1 MKAWWIHWVKR
12 LWFIPCSLVS
22 QFICLIHAPH
32 INPVTPKFKKY
43 ILPGGWLGEGWL
55 YARWIGRGC
64 SYLMRTL
71 YCLGFAGRRAA
82 IRYSLNYMAC
92 IPMPKLDGFPGTACS
107 EGRSRLAQS
116 PFLLRTETLG
126 MWAKNWI
133 KTINSHDYSAL
144 PLSSPPPPSSP
155 PSLPL
160 RATDM
165 GRRWPVCFAGAPRA
179 GKVRR
184 YWSPVARLS
193 SLDSSRA
200 QYGSLTG
207 QYPDVV
213 LGLASAEQPITLPT
227 ISQEQLLDD

>member
-1 MKAWWIHWVKR
+1 M
-12 LWFIPCSLVS
+12 P
-22 QFICLIHAPH
+22 LILTLLLPSSKSTFSRGAGLGKGGC
-32 INPVTPKFKKY
+32 TPD
-43 ILPGGWLGEGWL
+43 
-55 YARWIGRGC
+55 AWIGRGC

-116 PFLLRTETLG
+116 PFLLRAETLG

-133 KTINSHDYSAL
+133 KTINSHRL
-144 PLSSPPPPSSP
+144 FPSPPPPP
-155 PSLPL
+155 PPPPLPL

>member
-1 MKAWWIHWVKR
+1 
-12 LWFIPCSLVS
+12 
-22 QFICLIHAPH
+22 
-32 INPVTPKFKKY
+32 
-43 ILPGGWLGEGWL
+43 
-55 YARWIGRGC
+55 
-64 SYLMRTL
+64 
-71 YCLGFAGRRAA
+71 
-82 IRYSLNYMAC
+82 
-92 IPMPKLDGFPGTACS
+92 MPKLDGFPGTACS

-116 PFLLRTETLG
+116 PFLLRAETLG
-126 MWAKNWI
+126 MWAKNGI

-144 PLSSPPPPSSP
+144 PLSSPPPPP
-155 PSLPL
+155 PPPL

-179 GKVRR
+179 GKGPNT
-184 YWSPVARLS
+184 SPVARMS

-227 ISQEQLLDD
+227 ISQDQLLDD